1 MAIPIEILPQPDDNT
16 CGPTSLHTIYTYYGD
31 DITLQQVIDEVE
43 YLHNGGTLGC
53 MLANHALGRGYEV
66 TIYTYN
72 LNIFDPTWFGH
83 EAFYIKNKLEQQS
96 KFKMGKKLHA
106 ATKAYSR
113 FLDMGGSLKYEV
125 LKPRLIRKY
134 LNKEVPILTGLSSTY
149 LYGSMREYGENMDYD
164 DLRGEPSGHFVVLN
178 GYDKVN
184 RTISVADPLHDNPMA
199 DGHIYET
206 GIDRLINAILLGII
220 TYDANLIVITPGSKR
235 SNFSGS

>member
-1 MAIPIEILPQPDDNT
+1 MKLAIPIEILPQPDENT
-16 CGPTSLHTIYTYYGD
+16 CGPTSLHTIYSYYGD

-43 YLHNGGTLGC
+43 YLHNGGTLGSL
-53 MLANHALGRGYEV
+53 LANHALDRGYEV

-72 LNIFDPTWFGH
+72 LNIFDPSWFGH

-96 KFKMGKKLHA
+96 KFKREKKLHA

-113 FLDMGGSLKYEV
+113 FLDLGGRLKYEV
-125 LKPRLIRKY
+125 LKPGLIRKY
-134 LNKEVPILTGLSSTY
+134 LRKEVPILSGLSSTY

-184 RTISVADPLHDNPMA
+184 RTISVADPLHNNPMA

-206 GIDRLINAILLGII
+206 EIDRLINAILLGII
-220 TYDANLIVITPGSKR
+220 TYDANLIVITPSSKKE
-235 SNFSGS
+235 